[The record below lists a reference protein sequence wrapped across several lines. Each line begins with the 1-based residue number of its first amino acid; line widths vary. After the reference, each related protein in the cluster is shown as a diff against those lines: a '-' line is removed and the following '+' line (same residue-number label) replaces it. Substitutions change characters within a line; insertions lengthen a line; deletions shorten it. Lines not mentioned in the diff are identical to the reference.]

1 MAWFVFS
8 LYQWWLFFKLVCIR
22 HPSGQFVFSF
32 SVLCVCVCEWLN
44 RLLVNSTGGLSV
56 NNKREKRTYTG
67 GGRCRLL
74 AGHETTCGSSVY
86 IQWLPSSILLQ
97 FLAIYFKQKHVVHQ
111 RKTKY
116 NIFLSLCS
124 KLTQRPVTP
133 PSTFARPRRDV
144 NYTSRFNQLLYIGL
158 IFECVAII
166 REWLNTLADHL
177 IFRKKQKTKERTI
190 SSQRAKKRETLLMIS
205 IDERVGATPT

>member
-8 LYQWWLFFKLVCIR
+8 LYQWWLFFNLFASVIR
-22 HPSGQFVFSF
+22 PASLFSLF
-32 SVLCVCVCEWLN
+32 LCCVCVCEWLN

-74 AGHETTCGSSVY
+74 AGQETTCGSSVY

-97 FLAIYFKQKHVVHQ
+97 FLAIYFKQKHVVHRQ

-116 NIFLSLCS
+116 HIFLSLCS

-133 PSTFARPRRDV
+133 HQHLPDRVETWTIQVVST
-144 NYTSRFNQLLYIGL
+144 SCCCI
-158 IFECVAII
+158 
-166 REWLNTLADHL
+166 
-177 IFRKKQKTKERTI
+177 
-190 SSQRAKKRETLLMIS
+190 
-205 IDERVGATPT
+205 